1 MQAYKI
7 QHIIEKDGEL
17 VVKNL
22 PCKKGQTVEMIL
34 IVQPRSNGKKH
45 RMTAKA
51 LLRSQLVGLWS
62 ERRNIKDSPAYAR
75 MLRTKAQRRRV
86 ANDFS

>member
-7 QHIIEKDGEL
+7 QHVIEKDGEL

-34 IVQPRSNGKKH
+34 LVLPGTNGKKH

-51 LLRSQLVGLWS
+51 LLRSGLVGLWS
-62 ERRNIKDSPAYAR
+62 GRDDIKDSSSYAR
-75 MLRTKAQRRRV
+75 TLRTKVQR
-86 ANDFS
+86 